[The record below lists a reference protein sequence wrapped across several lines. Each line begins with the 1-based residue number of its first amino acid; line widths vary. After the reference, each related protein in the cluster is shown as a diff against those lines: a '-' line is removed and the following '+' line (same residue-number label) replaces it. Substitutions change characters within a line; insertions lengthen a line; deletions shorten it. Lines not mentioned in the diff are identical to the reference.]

1 VAGAGCTSEL
11 PPEPCPSKSGRS
23 GPQMPSTAV
32 SSSLWNLASMLLGI
46 AQQQS
51 ELQPVTKQLVQLVRA
66 LAVWCGTG
74 QGMQTCSPN
83 KAPAEPHH
91 SRIRDGRTA
100 WSTQLA
106 TSLFVLA
113 KSGKCVQE
121 LPGRLHVH
129 RYSNA
134 KRPPGSC
141 GIEAFGCRC
150 LVFLVLAPRRR
161 SLLEWPQRRARVQR
175 QQVRRQATPMAS
187 VIGQGGGSGVREFGE
202 NRLNRGA
209 TG

>member
-1 VAGAGCTSEL
+1 MAGAGCTSEL
-11 PPEPCPSKSGRS
+11 PPEPCPSKSGTS

-51 ELQPVTKQLVQLVRA
+51 ELQPVTKQLVRA

-100 WSTQLA
+100 WSTRDLSYRNVEQNVCGYSQVLPPVRKSKA
-106 TSLFVLA
+106 TTPSA
-113 KSGKCVQE
+113 S
-121 LPGRLHVH
+121 
-129 RYSNA
+129 
-134 KRPPGSC
+134 
-141 GIEAFGCRC
+141 EAFGCRCLVFGCRC

-187 VIGQGGGSGVREFGE
+187 VVGQGGGSGVREFAE